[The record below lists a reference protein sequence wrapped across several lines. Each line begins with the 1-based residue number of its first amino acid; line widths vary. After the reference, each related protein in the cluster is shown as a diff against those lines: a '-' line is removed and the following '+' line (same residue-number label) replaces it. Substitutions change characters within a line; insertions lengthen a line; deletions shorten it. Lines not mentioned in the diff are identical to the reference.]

1 MRKLLAPIFA
11 TFFLLGTANIALAND
26 DTNGSMDME
35 KPTDTSQMQG
45 SDAAKMKKQDK
56 MTGDARGSTTGKK
69 LIKSKA
75 QKDEANEGGL
85 DGAK

>member
-1 MRKLLAPIFA
+1 MAD
-11 TFFLLGTANIALAND
+11 NSSS
-26 DTNGSMDME
+26 GSMDME
-35 KPTDTSQMQG
+35 QPTDTSQMEG

-75 QKDEANEGGL
+75 QKDEAKEGGL

>member
-1 MRKLLAPIFA
+1 MRNLAPVFA
-11 TFFLLGTANIALAND
+11 TVFLLGTVNVAMAQD
-26 DTNGSMDME
+26 SSSGSMDME
-35 KPTDTSQMQG
+35 KPMSKNSQLQGNDSKMQ
-45 SDAAKMKKQDK
+45 KQDQ

-75 QKDEANEGGL
+75 QRQDATNGGL